1 MCLAGIV
8 DPLVGGRG
16 AESGVCSSCVRAAER
31 QLRHDGRIF
40 RSLATSGCEGNRK
53 KKKPRVC
60 LQVCMVGAV
69 FVAPAGQYS
78 CARCSQPCPATTVL
92 FCLLVMS

>member
-1 MCLAGIV
+1 MCVRLKDNYGMTGGYS
-8 DPLVGGRG
+8 GGRG
-16 AESGVCSSCVRAAER
+16 DGERER
-31 QLRHDGRIF
+31 QREAED
-40 RSLATSGCEGNRK
+40 SLATSGCEGNRK